1 MKKIYFVTSN
11 KGKQAEAKEKL
22 SAIGFDVIQHNIGYP
37 EIQADTLEEVALF
50 GVEDIQKRFDQP
62 FFIEDAGLFID
73 CLKSFPG
80 VYSSY
85 VFRTIGCKC
94 ILKILDGEKNRKATF
109 RSIIAYKEPGKKP
122 VFFVGECH
130 GDISKK
136 ELGSHGFGFDPI
148 FISSGETRTFAQM
161 EIKEKNLL
169 SHRGRSLYKLV
180 DFFKKQRIENFKS
193 L

>member
-22 SAIGFDVIQHNIGYP
+22 STISFDVIQHNIGYP
-37 EIQADTLEEVALF
+37 EIQADTLEEVAFF
-50 GVEDIQKRFDQP
+50 GVEDIQKRFNEP
-62 FFIEDAGLFID
+62 FFLEDAGLFVD
-73 CLKSFPG
+73 CLKGFPG

-85 VFRTIGCKC
+85 VFRTICCKG
-94 ILKILDGEKNRKATF
+94 ILKLLDGEKNRKATF
-109 RSIIAYKEPGKKP
+109 SSVIAYKEPGKKP

-136 ELGSHGFGFDPI
+136 ESGIHGFGFDPI
-148 FISSGETRTFAQM
+148 FIPSGETRTFAQM

-169 SHRGRSLYKLV
+169 SHRGKSLDKLA
-180 DFFKKQRIENFKS
+180 DFFKKQ
-193 L
+193 

>member
-11 KGKQAEAKEKL
+11 KGKQAEAEEKL
-22 SAIGFDVIQHNIGYP
+22 SAVGFDVIQHNIGYP
-37 EIQADTLEEVALF
+37 EIQADTLEEVAGF
-50 GVEDIQKRFDQP
+50 GVEYIQKRFDKP
-62 FFIEDAGLFID
+62 FFLEDAGLFVD
-73 CLKSFPG
+73 CLKGFPG

-85 VFRTIGCKC
+85 VFRTIGCRG
-94 ILKILDGEKNRKATF
+94 ILKLMDGEKNRKATF
-109 RSIIAYKEPGKKP
+109 RSVIAYKEPGKKP

-130 GDISKK
+130 GDIATE

-148 FISSGETRTFAQM
+148 FIPSGENRTFAQM

-169 SHRGRSLYKLV
+169 SHRGRSLDKLA